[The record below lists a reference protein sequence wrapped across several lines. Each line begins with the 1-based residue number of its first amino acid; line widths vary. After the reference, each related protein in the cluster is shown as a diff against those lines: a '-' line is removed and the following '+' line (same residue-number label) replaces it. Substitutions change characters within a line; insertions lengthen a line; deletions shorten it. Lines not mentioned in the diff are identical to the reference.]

1 MKLAL
6 LLGTTG
12 FAVVGLG
19 IAEASLAFVAQNAPG
34 ALDATVRTWW
44 PVIMTAGMGLMGYA
58 RLTERQKVYEEQQKD
73 QKKATAE
80 LITKVDDAAER
91 LARIEGRLS
100 KEG

>member
-19 IAEASLAFVAQNAPG
+19 IAEASLALVAQAAPG
-34 ALDATVRTWW
+34 ADAAIRAWW
-44 PVIMTAGMGLMGYA
+44 PIILTAGGGLMGYA
-58 RLTERQKVYEEQQKD
+58 RLTERQKTYETVQTD
-73 QKKATAE
+73 HKKAMQDLTA
-80 LITKVDDAAER
+80 KVDKAVEQ

-100 KEG
+100 TEG